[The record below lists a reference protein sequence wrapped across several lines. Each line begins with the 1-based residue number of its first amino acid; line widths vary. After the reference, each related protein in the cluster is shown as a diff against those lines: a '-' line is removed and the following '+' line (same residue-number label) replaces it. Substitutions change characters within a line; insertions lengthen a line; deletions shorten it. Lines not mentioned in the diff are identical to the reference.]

1 MKENEEIDIRN
12 IDEVAEEIEA
22 ALTDIKGILSHQKRL
37 GFCLSEGIKNIIED
51 YFKKQGVLKTG
62 FKIDHRIF
70 KKKKENVKKILSD
83 KITCSIEDLK
93 KIDKL
98 IEVAYEI
105 ESKRNDLVYGSPS
118 SENILNKLINLYLNA
133 KKEVEKNV

>member
-1 MKENEEIDIRN
+1 MKENKETDIEN
-12 IDEVAEEIEA
+12 IDEVAEEIES
-22 ALTDIKGILSHQKRL
+22 ALIDSKGILSHQKRL
-37 GFCLSEGIKNIIED
+37 AFCLSEGIKKLIED
-51 YFKKQGVLKTG
+51 YLREQKVLKTG

-70 KKKKENVKKILSD
+70 KKNKENVKKILSD

-105 ESKRNDLVYGSPS
+105 ESKRNDSNYCRNS
-118 SENILNKLINLYLNA
+118 
-133 KKEVEKNV
+133 